1 MSLVLP
7 QIEGARFL
15 ASRRAAGLFDE
26 PGFGK
31 SAQAVVAADM
41 VFARKILVVT
51 TASARANWLREFGL
65 WSAFDRRGVALYT
78 TKSVKL
84 QPEDDVVVVGWSN
97 VIAPY
102 ILSQLTMQR
111 WDALILD
118 ESHKAK
124 SLQTKATQTVYGALA
139 PRAKQVWCLTGT
151 PVPNAPN
158 DLYPMLRTLFPEAL
172 EGRNYDGFLARY
184 CVTKP
189 RFISGRRIEVV
200 TGGKNEAEL
209 GEKLKPFF
217 LRRRT
222 EGLPGMRYA
231 TYPLRP
237 ETLHVDF
244 RDAEKQADAEAI
256 LEAAETGDTRELEM
270 HLGPLRRITGHM
282 KAHAVASLIYEEL
295 QNGLDKVVLFHWHTD
310 VGSTLRMKLSAFKPV
325 GIDGS
330 THPTARQEAVDRFQN
345 DPATRVF
352 VGQIAAAGEAITLT
366 AANQCFFVEPSLV
379 PKDMAQAVR
388 RIYRRGQTRLCLCR
402 VAALQGSIDE
412 ALMSIVTRKVA
423 SIVKVLKDDTP

>member
-1 MSLVLP
+1 MSALVSG

-15 ASRRAAGLFDE
+15 AGRKAAALWDQ
-26 PGFGK
+26 PGYGK
-31 SAQAVVAADM
+31 SAQAVAAADM

-51 TASARANWLREFGL
+51 TASARANWLREFAL
-65 WSAFDRRGVALYT
+65 WSAFPRSGAAIYT
-78 TKSVKL
+78 TGETIP
-84 QPEDDVVVVGWSN
+84 QADVVVVGWSN
-97 VIAPY
+97 VIAER
-102 ILSQLTMQR
+102 IRAQLVARQ
-111 WDALILD
+111 WDVLILD

-124 SLQTKATQTVYGALA
+124 SLGAKATQTVYGALT
-139 PRAKQVWCLTGT
+139 PRARQVWCLTGT

-158 DLYPMLRTLFPEAL
+158 DLYPMLRTLFARSL
-172 EGRNYDGFLARY
+172 AGNNYDEFVARY

-189 RFISGRRIEVV
+189 RFIGGRRIEVV

-209 GEKLKPFF
+209 RQILKPYF

-231 TYPLRP
+231 TYPLRVRGLP
-237 ETLHVDF
+237 ATDDLDE
-244 RDAEKQADAEAI
+244 QAI
-256 LEAAETGDTRELEM
+256 LDAAETGDTAELEM
-270 HLGPLRRITGHM
+270 HLGPLRRITGRL
-282 KAHAVASLIYEEL
+282 KAGAVVDLLREEFE
-295 QNGLDKVVLFHWHTD
+295 NGLDKIVLFHWHTE
-310 VGSTLRMKLSAFKPV
+310 VGQILRDGLSAFGVV

-330 THPTARQEAVDRFQN
+330 TRPTARQDAVDLFRTRN
-345 DPATRVF
+345 DIRVF

-402 VAALQGSIDE
+402 VACLQGSIDE
-412 ALMSIVTRKVA
+412 ALMAVVTRKVA
-423 SIVKVLKDDTP
+423 SIVKVLGD